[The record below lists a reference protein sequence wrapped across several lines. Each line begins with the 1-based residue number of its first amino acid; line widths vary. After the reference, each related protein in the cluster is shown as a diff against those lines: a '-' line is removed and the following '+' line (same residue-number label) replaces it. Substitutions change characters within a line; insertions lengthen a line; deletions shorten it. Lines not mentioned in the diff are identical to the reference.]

1 MALESKHSLATLFWR
16 RFGRSARAPLD
27 AVRLLCGL
35 GALAPFIAL
44 VRAGESSPTLIPISL
59 AGFSLWGVLVAV
71 LPLLSWRFDER
82 LRTTVLA
89 VDFAFITVMIVSRLP
104 MELWAL
110 PYVTLLFLNL
120 TTDALRVMQWFVL
133 VVVVLLLA
141 TFGLSS
147 SNNILA
153 SPISPALLMERALF
167 VLMAAL
173 ALVACAATAR
183 YRKQFALWAD
193 GLLIAG
199 THARAVPLGFIAQQ
213 LVTQFSTDNIIWI
226 EGADTQ
232 SPRIWRLEEGVLVAA
247 PHLDGTWQVAADLMQ
262 NEPTFHF
269 DLSKERLLRHDGNG
283 RTEAVK
289 APATI
294 ALLRTL
300 SETDSGVS
308 FPVRLSDVSARV
320 IILSGER
327 PSLPALVEAEQASR
341 AVEAVFERFVFQN
354 AWRTRAVAEAR
365 LELGADLH
373 DTVLQT
379 MASLR
384 MQIAGLL
391 SRPNSGAD
399 VRSALEDLQ
408 TTVSEEQRTFRD
420 ILNESRRAAREPVD
434 VVAILKHR
442 INALSAQW
450 SINCD
455 FSSSTDVL
463 MVDADSA
470 VEVEFIIREVVSN
483 AVQHAKAKR
492 LSFRMSLAEQSL
504 MLAVRS
510 LDRGWRERLT
520 AGSPVS
526 SRSLARRLAYLGAS
540 AYADESETGDLIS
553 IQIPL
558 TRG

>member
-1 MALESKHSLATLFWR
+1 LAIEVKDSLTTLFWR

-27 AVRLLCGL
+27 AVRILCGL
-35 GALAPFIAL
+35 GGLVPFIAMT
-44 VRAGESSPTLIPISL
+44 RAGQSVPPFIFI
-59 AGFSLWGVLVAV
+59 GFAAFTLWGVAVAIM
-71 LPLLSWRFDER
+71 PALSWRLDER
-82 LRTTVLA
+82 LRTIVFLI
-89 VDFAFITVMIVSRLP
+89 DFAFILLLIAARLP
-104 MELWAL
+104 SELWAL
-110 PYVTLLFLNL
+110 PYAMLLFLNL
-120 TTDALRVMQWFVL
+120 TTDFLRVVRWIIIAVIICM
-133 VVVVLLLA
+133 LA
-141 TFGLSS
+141 VFGLSS
-147 SNNILA
+147 DTNMFGGTFDGSLV
-153 SPISPALLMERALF
+153 LERGLF
-167 VLMAAL
+167 VCMAILTLIAI
-173 ALVACAATAR
+173 AATGQ

-213 LVTQFSTDNIIWI
+213 LATQFTTDEIVWI

-232 SPRIWRLEEGVLVAA
+232 SPRIWRLDDGILVAA
-247 PHLDGTWQVAADLMQ
+247 PHLDGAWRVAAELMQ
-262 NEPTFHF
+262 HEQTFHF
-269 DLSKERLLRHDGNG
+269 DLSAERILRHGEKG
-283 RTEAVK
+283 WTEAVK

-294 ALLRTL
+294 ALLRSL
-300 SETDSGVS
+300 SETKCGVS

-320 IILSGER
+320 IILTGER
-327 PSLPALVEAEQASR
+327 PSLSALVEAEAASR
-341 AVEAVFERFVFQN
+341 AVEAVFERFVFQS

-391 SRPNSGAD
+391 SRPNFGDS
-399 VRSALEDLQ
+399 VSSALEDLQ

-434 VVAILKHR
+434 IVAILKHR
-442 INALSAQW
+442 IHALGAQW
-450 SINCD
+450 NITCD
-455 FSSSTDVL
+455 FTSSTDAL

-492 LSFRMSLAEQSL
+492 LAFRMSLAEQSL

-510 LDRGWRERLT
+510 LDRGWREKLT